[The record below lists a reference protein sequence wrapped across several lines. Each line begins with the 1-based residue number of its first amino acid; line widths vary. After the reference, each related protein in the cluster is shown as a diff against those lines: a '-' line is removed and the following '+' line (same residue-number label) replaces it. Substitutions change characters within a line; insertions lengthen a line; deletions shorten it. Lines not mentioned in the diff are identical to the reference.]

1 MTSIAGTTI
10 PNSGLARDAT
20 EFLKDT
26 STRLQ
31 RQGANFSACA
41 RVVRDAA
48 CREPIRDLGR
58 SQ

>member
-1 MTSIAGTTI
+1 MITIAWIAI
-10 PNSGLARDAT
+10 PDSGLAREAT